1 MRTFRWRS
9 VINTTTALAL
19 ATGTALVGFQAHTT
33 PASAEGQTSTPIKHV
48 VVIFDE
54 NISFDHYFGTY
65 PNAANKPGEELQGG
79 GAAGQFT
86 ADPNTPQDVKTLTGD
101 HLDGDKN
108 PNAVKPFRLTP
119 EQAVTCDQNHNY
131 GAEQQAYNGG
141 TMDKFVESVS
151 KDKCAS
157 AGSQMY
163 EANGETMGYYDG
175 NTVTAL
181 WNYAQNYAMS
191 DNSFSSNFGPS
202 TPGALNLI
210 SGNTHG
216 ATSHDPKTGDKT
228 ATPDPYAIQSPDKD
242 GVGTVINDPDPLYDD
257 CSNKSGSA
265 SNNLASL
272 SGRNVGDMLN
282 EKDQTWG
289 WFQGGFRPSTPAS
302 SGTNAKC
309 ETKHANV
316 AGQESVDYSPHHN
329 PFAYYKSTANEHHTA
344 PANVDEIGHNGQAN
358 HNYDLDDFDSVVN
371 SDNMPAVSFLKA
383 GEYQDGHAAYSDPV
397 DEQHFLT
404 HRINQIQASKNWK
417 DTAVVVAYDDS
428 DGWYDHVAAQIT
440 NASNDTSPKGDQSI
454 CTDAAA
460 RGVAISGG
468 YQDRCG
474 PGTRQPLL
482 VISPYAKTNYVDH
495 TQTDQ
500 ASVLRFIEDN
510 WGLGRVGDH
519 SFDEKAGSLNSMF
532 DFARS
537 AMAPALKLNESNGTV
552 VSKGDSPSESPT
564 PSNTATPS
572 AEPSDSTGASTGAAP
587 SAGSQ
592 PSDSSSAPASSG
604 AAPGVVPD
612 DRNPGAGTSQGTG
625 GDNASTSNAAPGDES
640 SSSSSSDQAGGQ
652 GASDGLASTGAKIG
666 LPIAIGLILLMIG
679 LGLYFASRRSRQQ
692 EDH

>member
-1 MRTFRWRS
+1 MRTRS
-9 VINTTTALAL
+9 LRSALGLSAAL
-19 ATGTALVGFQAHTT
+19 TLAAGTSIAGLT
-33 PASAEGQTSTPIKHV
+33 PASADDQTATPIQHV

-65 PNAANKPGEELQGG
+65 PNAANTPDEQLQGG

-86 ADPNTPQDVKTLTGD
+86 AAKDTPTDVKTLSQD
-101 HLDGDKN
+101 HLDGEQN
-108 PNAVKPFRLTP
+108 PNSVKPFRFTP

-141 TMDKFVESVS
+141 AMDQFVQSVS

-157 AGSQMY
+157 AGSSMY

-191 DNSFSSNFGPS
+191 DNSYSANFGPS

-216 ATSHDPKTGDKT
+216 VTSHDPKTGDKT
-228 ATPDPYAIQSPDKD
+228 ATPDPYAIQSPDEN

-257 CSNKSGSA
+257 CSNNSGKA

-282 EKDQTWG
+282 GAGQSWG
-289 WFQGGFRPSTPAS
+289 WFQGGFRPTTEAS
-302 SGTNAKC
+302 GDTAAQC
-309 ETKHANV
+309 QAKHANV
-316 AGQESVDYSPHHN
+316 AGQESIDYSPHHN

-344 PANVDEIGHNGQAN
+344 PANDAEIGHNGQAN
-358 HNYDLDDFDSVVN
+358 HNYDLTDFDKVVN

-383 GEYQDGHAAYSDPV
+383 GEYQDGHASYSDPV

-404 HRINQIQASKNWK
+404 HQINQIQQSKNWK
-417 DTAVVVAYDDS
+417 NTAVVVAYDDS

-440 NASNDTSPKGDQSI
+440 NASNDTSPKGDQAI
-454 CTDAAA
+454 CTDAAEK
-460 RGVAISGG
+460 GVDISGG
-468 YQDRCG
+468 YKDRCG

-482 VISPYAKTNYVDH
+482 VISPYSKTNYVDH

-500 ASVLRFIEDN
+500 TSVLRFIEDN

-519 SFDEKAGSLNSMF
+519 SLDEKANPLASMF
-532 DFARS
+532 DFQR
-537 AMAPALKLNESNGTV
+537 APNTTPLALDESNGTV
-552 VSKGDSPSESPT
+552 VSKDPPASQSPS
-564 PSNTATPS
+564 
-572 AEPSDSTGASTGAAP
+572 PSDSATPGDEASNGAGTGVT
-587 SAGSQ
+587 
-592 PSDSSSAPASSG
+592 
-604 AAPGVVPD
+604 PD
-612 DRNPGAGTSQGTG
+612 DRDSGNGTGTGNNPGSGEISGE
-625 GDNASTSNAAPGDES
+625 DPSASASG
-640 SSSSSSDQAGGQ
+640 DQAGGQ
-652 GASDGLASTGAKIG
+652 QNDDGLASTGAKIG
-666 LPIAIGLILLMIG
+666 IPIGLGLILLVIG
-679 LGLYFASRRSRQQ
+679 FGLFVASRRSRGQ
-692 EDH
+692 DR